1 MARPF
6 PIPSPAHPA
15 PVTRATLPLREREGG
30 SYEILAIFVVLF
42 TCTPWEERGRIRSH
56 CLGGTI
62 LICDLLRRQ
71 RRCNSRII
79 AALR

>member
-30 SYEILAIFVVLF
+30 SYEILDIFVALF
-42 TCTPWEERGRIRSH
+42 TCTPEEEGGWIRRHS
-56 CLGGTI
+56 LGGTI
-62 LICDLLRRQ
+62 LICDPLGRQ
-71 RRCNSRII
+71 RKCNNRII
-79 AALR
+79 AVLL